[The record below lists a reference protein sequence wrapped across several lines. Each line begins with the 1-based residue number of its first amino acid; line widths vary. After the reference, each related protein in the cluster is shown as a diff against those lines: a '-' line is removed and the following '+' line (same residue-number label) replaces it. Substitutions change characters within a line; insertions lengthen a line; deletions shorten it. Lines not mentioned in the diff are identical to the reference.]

1 MAWELKAVEEQRM
14 LLIEQYKSG
23 EYSVTELSERFCISR
38 KTAYKWIERHEKG
51 EGLSDRSRRP
61 HVPFKHYGDD
71 VRQKVLNL
79 KLDKISWG
87 PKKILKK
94 LKRDYPRA
102 DWPSISWI
110 NDYLKQHNLVDPRKY
125 RRRVPATHP
134 LEHANESNAVWA
146 LDFMGYVKALNGEKW
161 EPLTITDCY
170 SRYSL
175 KCCHLKDKTGIQ
187 VWNACVEA
195 FEEYGL
201 PLRIRTDNGP
211 PFGSVGAGRLTP
223 LSVKFIKA
231 GITPEWIN
239 PGHPEENGRHE
250 RFHLTL
256 QKAITRPVAHTAQ
269 ELSLRAACFQKEYN
283 SERPHESLD
292 MNCPADYY
300 IPSKRVWDGKLH
312 SPEYDTSS
320 CEVRKVGS
328 NGCVWVRQNE
338 IYLSTALSGE
348 YIGIRE
354 KEEGREIFFGP
365 VTLGIIT
372 PENMFA
378 QPKLKPKKIV
388 RRR

>member
-1 MAWELKAVEEQRM
+1 MAWELKAVEEQRK
-14 LLIEQYKSG
+14 LLIEQYNSG
-23 EYSVTELSERFCISR
+23 EYTVTELSERFCISR
-38 KTAYKWIERHEKG
+38 KTAYKWIERHEQG
-51 EGLSDRSRRP
+51 EGLNDRSKRP
-61 HVPFKHYGDD
+61 HIPCRHYGED
-71 VRQKVLNL
+71 VRQKILNL
-79 KLDKISWG
+79 KLEKLSWG
-87 PKKILKK
+87 PKKILAK
-94 LKRDYPRA
+94 LRRDYPRRE
-102 DWPSISWI
+102 WPSVTWVNEYFKEYS
-110 NDYLKQHNLVDPRKY
+110 LVDPRKF
-125 RRRVPATHP
+125 RRRVPGTHP

-175 KCCHLKDKTGIQ
+175 KCCHLKDKTGVQ
-187 VWNACVEA
+187 VWKACTEV

-201 PLRIRTDNGP
+201 PARIRTDNGP

-223 LSVKFIKA
+223 LSVNFIKA

-256 QKAITRPVAHTAQ
+256 QKAIMKPVPHTSQ

-283 SERPHESLD
+283 TERPHESLE

-300 IPSKRVWDGKLH
+300 IPSKKLWDGKLY
-312 SPEYDTSS
+312 SPEYDTAS

-328 NGCVWVRQNE
+328 NGCVWVRQSE
-338 IYLSTALSGE
+338 IYLSSALSGE
-348 YIGIRE
+348 YVGIRE
-354 KEEGREIFFGP
+354 KVEGREVFFGP
-365 VTLGIIT
+365 VTLGLIT
-372 PENMFA
+372 SENMFV
-378 QPKLKPKKIV
+378 QPKLQPKKIV